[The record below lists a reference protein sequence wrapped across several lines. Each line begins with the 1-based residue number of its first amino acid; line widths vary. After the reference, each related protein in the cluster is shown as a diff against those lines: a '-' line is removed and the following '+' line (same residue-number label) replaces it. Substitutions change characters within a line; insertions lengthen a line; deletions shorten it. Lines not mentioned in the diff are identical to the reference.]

1 MKLRSSWAVPVA
13 GLFAVL
19 ASGGW
24 LLQESA
30 GRSASEALLE
40 TVVRR
45 VSDNFVEEVSAQE
58 LYDKAIDGLLFEL
71 GDPYA
76 AFIRAEDQT
85 TALLSNSYGG
95 VGMRIL
101 AEDEGITVLSI
112 IPNSPS
118 SELGLRPADRIV
130 EVDGESTVGWSQVDA
145 VSSLRGP
152 KGETVEVAVSR
163 EGEPELLHFSIVR
176 DDVHIVATQSLILSD
191 DVGYVF
197 LQQFSRQATQEL
209 QVAINDLLARG
220 ASSLVLDLRYNVGG
234 ILREAVEIS
243 DLFLDQGEMV
253 VDTRAR
259 DPRDSYTFTAPGP
272 DRYPGLPVVVL
283 VNTWS
288 ASASEIVAGALQ
300 DHDRALVLGTRTF
313 GKGVMQ
319 SVFPLPGGNY
329 LRLTTGTW
337 YTPSGRSIHRS
348 RGEGDDTFALG
359 SNEFN
364 DAVTEAVQL
373 GMGSTDGFVA
383 DSDPVLDDVEE
394 MPEYETVSGRV
405 VYGGGGIV
413 PDVVVMPDTLTVAER
428 ELRQVLLD
436 SEVPFND
443 LAFRFAVMYHRA
455 HPELREDFLLTSEMR
470 GEFLDYLGEQ
480 TGAVLDPD
488 LVDAA
493 SELVDFQL
501 SRQLAAAA
509 FGEDAGTRRAVERS
523 RQVTEAV
530 RLLDGSA
537 TPEELLALGEQTRE
551 EQADEKM
558 GPES

>member
-1 MKLRSSWAVPVA
+1 MKLRSSWTIPVA
-13 GLFAVL
+13 ALFTVL

-24 LLQESA
+24 LLQEGA
-30 GRSASEALLE
+30 GPSASEALLE

-101 AEDEGITVLSI
+101 AEEEGITVLSI

-118 SELGLRPADRIV
+118 SALGLRPADRIV
-130 EVDGESTVGWSQVDA
+130 EVDGESTVGWSQGDA

-152 KGETVEVAVSR
+152 KGEAVEVAVSR
-163 EGEPELLHFSIVR
+163 EGEPELLHFAIVR

-191 DVGYVF
+191 DVGYVY

-220 ASSLVLDLRYNVGG
+220 ASSLVLDLRYNQGG
-234 ILREAVEIS
+234 ILREAVEIA
-243 DLFLDQGEMV
+243 DLFLEPGEMV

-259 DPRDSYTFTAPGP
+259 DPRDSFTFTAPGP
-272 DRYPGLPVVVL
+272 DRYPGLRVVVL

-359 SNEFN
+359 SEEFN
-364 DAVTEAVQL
+364 EAVSEAVQL
-373 GMGSTDGFVA
+373 GMGATDGFVA
-383 DSDPVLDDVEE
+383 DRGPVLEDDEDLE
-394 MPEYETVSGRV
+394 TFQTVSGRL
-405 VYGGGGIV
+405 VYGGGGIM
-413 PDVVVMPDTLTVAER
+413 PDLVVMPDTLTVAEQD
-428 ELRQVLLD
+428 LRQVLLET
-436 SEVPFND
+436 EVPFND
-443 LAFRFAVMYHRA
+443 LAFRFAVKYHRE
-455 HPELREDFLLTSEMR
+455 HPDLTEDFRVTRQMR
-470 GEFLDYLGEQ
+470 GEFLAFLEER
-480 TGAVLDPD
+480 TGATLDAD

-493 SELVDFQL
+493 GDLVDFQL
-501 SRQLAAAA
+501 GRQLAAAV
-509 FGEDAGTRRAVERS
+509 FGEDAGLRRAVERS
-523 RQVTEAV
+523 RQVSEGV
-530 RLLDGSA
+530 RLLHEAA
-537 TPEELLALGEQTRE
+537 TPEELLALVEQARE
-551 EQADEKM
+551 EQNDDGI

>member
-30 GRSASEALLE
+30 GPSASEALLE

-359 SNEFN
+359 SDEFN

-383 DSDPVLDDVEE
+383 DSDPVLEDAED
-394 MPEYETVSGRV
+394 MQAYETVSGRV

-443 LAFRFAVMYHRA
+443 LAFRFAVKYHRA

-537 TPEELLALGEQTRE
+537 TPEELLALGEQARE

>member
-1 MKLRSSWAVPVA
+1 MKLRGSWAISVA
-13 GLFAVL
+13 AGFAVL

-24 LLQESA
+24 LLQDGGGA
-30 GRSASEALLE
+30 TATDALLE

-45 VSDNFVEEVSAQE
+45 VSENFVEEVSVQE
-58 LYDKAIDGLLFEL
+58 LYDMAIDGLLFEL

-76 AFIRAEDQT
+76 AFIPAEDQT
-85 TALLSNSYGG
+85 TALLSNNYGG

-101 AEDEGITVLSI
+101 AEEEGITVLSI
-112 IPNSPS
+112 LPNSPS
-118 SELGLRPADRIV
+118 SELDLRPADRIV
-130 EVDGESTVGWSQVDA
+130 EVDGESTVGWSQVEA
-145 VSSLRGP
+145 VSALRGP
-152 KGETVEVAVSR
+152 KGEAVEVAVQRS
-163 EGEPELLHFSIVR
+163 GEPELIRISIVR
-176 DDVHIVATQSLILSD
+176 DDVHVVATQSLILAD

-197 LQQFSRQATQEL
+197 LQQFSRSATREL

-220 ASSLVLDLRYNVGG
+220 ARSLVLDLRYNQGG

-243 DLFLDQGEMV
+243 DLFLDPGDMV

-348 RGEGDDTFALG
+348 RGHGEDTFALG
-359 SNEFN
+359 SDEFN
-364 DAVTEAVQL
+364 EAVSEAVQL
-373 GMGSTDGFVA
+373 GMGATDGF
-383 DSDPVLDDVEE
+383 STETDPALDEPE
-394 MPEYETVSGRV
+394 QAPEYHTVSGRV

-413 PDVVVMPDTLTVAER
+413 PDLVVMPDTLTVSEQ

-443 LAFRFAVMYHRA
+443 LAFRFAVRYHRE
-455 HPELREDFLLTSEMR
+455 HPDLTEDFAVTPGMR
-470 GEFLDYLGEQ
+470 AEFLEFLEER
-480 TGAVLDPD
+480 TGATLDAE

-493 SELVDFQL
+493 GELVDFQL

-509 FGEDAGTRRAVERS
+509 FGEDAGLRRAVEQS

-530 RLLDGSA
+530 RLLGGAAS
-537 TPEELLALGEQTRE
+537 PEELLALGERARV
-551 EQADEKM
+551 EQEDRI

>member
-394 MPEYETVSGRV
+394 MPAYETVSGRV

-480 TGAVLDPD
+480 TGAVQDPD

>member
-1 MKLRSSWAVPVA
+1 MKLRSSWKFPITAAFV
-13 GLFAVL
+13 VL
-19 ASGGW
+19 VSGGW
-24 LLQESA
+24 LMQEGGGA
-30 GRSASEALLE
+30 TASEALLE

-45 VSDNFVEEVSAQE
+45 VSENFVEDVSAQE

-85 TALLSNSYGG
+85 QALLSNSYGG

-101 AEDEGITVLSI
+101 AEEEGITVLSI

-118 SELGLRPADRIV
+118 SALDLRPNDRIV
-130 EVDGESTVGWSQVDA
+130 EVDGQSTVGWSQTEA
-145 VSSLRGP
+145 VTALRGP
-152 KGETVEVAVSR
+152 KGEAVEVSVER
-163 EGEPELLHFSIVR
+163 VGEPELLRVSIVR
-176 DDVHIVATQSLILSD
+176 DDVHIVATQSLILAD

-209 QVAINDLLARG
+209 QIAINDLLARG
-220 ASSLVLDLRYNVGG
+220 ARSLILDLRYNQGG

-243 DLFLDQGEMV
+243 DLFLDPGDMV

-283 VNTWS
+283 VNTFS

-348 RGEGDDTFALG
+348 RGEGDDSFALG
-359 SNEFN
+359 SEEFN
-364 DAVTEAVQL
+364 DAVAEAVQL
-373 GMGSTDGFVA
+373 GMGATDGFVT
-383 DSDPVLDDVEE
+383 DRGTEIEE
-394 MPEYETVSGRV
+394 DEDLETYETVSGRL

-413 PDVVVMPDTLTVAER
+413 PDLTVRPDTLTIPEQ
-428 ELRQVLLD
+428 ELRQVLLQ
-436 SEVPFND
+436 SEVAFND
-443 LAFRFAVMYHRA
+443 LAFRFAIRYHRE
-455 HPELREDFLLTSEMR
+455 HPELRESFTITPELR
-470 GEFLDYLGEQ
+470 REFLEFLEERTGEE
-480 TGAVLDPD
+480 LDMEM
-488 LVDAA
+488 VDAA
-493 SELVDFQL
+493 GDLVDFQL
-501 SRQLAAAA
+501 SRQLATAA
-509 FGEDAGTRRAVERS
+509 FGEDAGLRRAVERS

-530 RLLDGSA
+530 RLLNGAA
-537 TPEELLALGEQTRE
+537 TPEELLALGERTRE
-551 EQADEKM
+551 EQTEDDF